1 MQYSATFF
9 LTFSSYQ
16 HSNKLNFM
24 ATLRYLLLSF
34 MQKNRVHVNPK
45 VSFYIL
51 LVAFVILLL
60 ATESIIKQT
69 FVPL

>member
-1 MQYSATFF
+1 
-9 LTFSSYQ
+9 
-16 HSNKLNFM
+16 M

-34 MQKNRVHVNPK
+34 TQKNRVHVNPK